1 MYKRQGLVSIT
12 AGCDA
17 VTNPEAMIIGA
28 VGGVLVVLGMMLL
41 ERLKI
46 DDPVGAWPVHGLGG
60 LWAGIAVAIF
70 GGYDLM
76 TQIIGSVSI
85 AAWSFV
91 LCFVLFA
98 VLRAMNQLR
107 VSPEEEE
114 IGLDLTEHGAE
125 AYSLSGLGVLSGD

>member
-1 MYKRQGLVSIT
+1 M
-12 AGCDA
+12 
-17 VTNPEAMIIGA
+17 
-28 VGGVLVVLGMMLL
+28 
-41 ERLKI
+41 
-46 DDPVGAWPVHGLGG
+46 
-60 LWAGIAVAIF
+60 AIF